1 MDGINFSKEV
11 SFSLSRLYV
20 LMGQV
25 DFGRSMLQVHG
36 AHQVM

>member
-1 MDGINFSKEV
+1 
-11 SFSLSRLYV
+11 V

-36 AHQVM
+36 AHQVMWRTALSDTERALKG